1 VDASTGQPGRPATPG
16 SFGRPEPPGTPGP
29 REFTERVDAA
39 RDLDARVLAS
49 LLSDPEPETTAA
61 LSAAAD
67 TVMRAEVGDAVRFR
81 GLLEF
86 SNVCRADCL
95 YCGIRLSNDAVDRY
109 TLEEVDVLAA
119 ARHCAEAGYGS
130 LTLQA
135 GERRDAAFIEYV
147 CRLLERIKAETRG
160 DDLPD
165 GLGITLSVGEQ
176 APETYRRF
184 YDAGAHR
191 YLLRIETSSPELFA
205 RIHPPGQRYADRR
218 AALRAVRDAGFQ
230 VGTGVMIGLP
240 GQTVADLAADIR
252 FFAAEGV
259 DMIGMGPYLAHASTP
274 MGSGGQLSEAE
285 RSQLL
290 ERTLRMIALTRIVLR
305 DVNIAATTA
314 LQTLDGLGRERAL
327 QGGANVVMP
336 VVTPVAVRS
345 GYQLYDGKACVDE
358 DRVACAGCI
367 SGRVAW
373 TGRPVGINDW
383 GDAPHFARR
392 MQERR
397 MQERRNAE

>member
-1 VDASTGQPGRPATPG
+1 MNAANELGDRIEAARGLDTRALTELLLDPG
-16 SFGRPEPPGTPGP
+16 S
-29 REFTERVDAA
+29 D
-39 RDLDARVLAS
+39 
-49 LLSDPEPETTAA
+49 TTARLA
-61 LSAAAD
+61 AAAD
-67 TVMRAEVGDAVRFR
+67 ETMRCEVGDAVYFR

-95 YCGIRLSNDAVDRY
+95 YCGIRRSNVHVHRY
-109 TLEEVDVLAA
+109 TIDEADVLAA

-130 LTLQA
+130 MTLQA

-147 CRLLERIKAETRG
+147 CRLLEGIKAETRSPT
-160 DDLPD
+160 LPD

-176 APETYRRF
+176 SPDTYRRF
-184 YDAGAHR
+184 FEAGAHR

-205 RIHPPGQRYADRR
+205 RIHPPRQRYADRR
-218 AALRAVRDAGFQ
+218 AALDAVRDAGFQ

-240 GQTVADLAADIR
+240 GQTAGDLAADIR
-252 FFAAEGV
+252 FVSREEI
-259 DMIGMGPYLAHASTP
+259 DMIGMGPYLPHAETP
-274 MGSGGQLSEAE
+274 MGRGRRLSGEE
-285 RSQLL
+285 RSWLL
-290 ERTLRMIALTRIVLR
+290 HQSLRMIALTRIVLP

-314 LQTLDGLGRERAL
+314 LQTLDGRGRERAL

-336 VVTPVAVRS
+336 VVTPASVRA

-358 DRVACAGCI
+358 DRSVCAGCM

-373 TGRPVGINDW
+373 TRRPVAINRW

-392 MQERR
+392 MHERSRHEALPHERAFHERPPQERR
-397 MQERRNAE
+397 HGE

>member
-1 VDASTGQPGRPATPG
+1 MDASTAPLGIPGV
-16 SFGRPEPPGTPGP
+16 
-29 REFTERVDAA
+29 TERMDAA
-39 RDLDARVLAS
+39 RALDTGAIAA
-49 LLSDPEPETTAA
+49 LLSDPDPRTTVRLA
-61 LSAAAD
+61 AAAD
-67 TVMRAEVGDAVRFR
+67 ETMRTEVGDTVRFR

-95 YCGIRLSNDAVDRY
+95 YCGIRRSNRTVDRY
-109 TLEEVDVLAA
+109 TLSKADVLAA

-135 GERRDAAFIEYV
+135 GERRDAAFVAYV
-147 CRLLERIKAETRG
+147 CRLLERIKSETRSSA
-160 DDLPD
+160 LPD

-176 APETYRRF
+176 SPEVYRRF
-184 YDAGAHR
+184 YESGAHR

-240 GQTVADLAADIR
+240 GQTAADLAADIR

-259 DMIGMGPYLAHASTP
+259 DMIGMGPYLPHAETP
-274 MGSGGQLSEAE
+274 MGRGRRLSEEE
-285 RSQLL
+285 RLQLL
-290 ERTLRMIALTRIVLR
+290 DRTLRMIALTRIVLG

-314 LQTLDGLGRERAL
+314 LQTLDGFGRERAL
-327 QGGANVVMP
+327 RGGANVVMP
-336 VVTPVAVRS
+336 VVTPVSVRS
-345 GYQLYDGKACVDE
+345 GYQLYDGKACVGE
-358 DRVACAGCI
+358 DPLTCAGCI
-367 SGRVAW
+367 SERVAW
-373 TGRPVGINDW
+373 TGRPVGTNEW

-392 MQERR
+392 TQR
-397 MQERRNAE
+397 